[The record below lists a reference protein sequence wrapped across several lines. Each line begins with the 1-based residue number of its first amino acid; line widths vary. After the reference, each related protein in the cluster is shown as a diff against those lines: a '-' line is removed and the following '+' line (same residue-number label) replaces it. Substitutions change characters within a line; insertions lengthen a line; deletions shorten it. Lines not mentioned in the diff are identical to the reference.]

1 MNLKQVSAY
10 YNSLSSSVNHE
21 EASNVLDF
29 SILENITKQIL
40 ISLNNKQNEKIIIDK
55 DKLYLLQKT
64 FSFYSEKIFSSAES
78 FFKDKHQSDSTL
90 NSQQFKD
97 SEMELKNKYHFI
109 FNLFLLLH
117 SLEKT
122 PYEDI
127 AHHFS
132 KQKWS
137 ELSESESFILD
148 NLNLIDFNNLPT
160 FNLDLLKASV
170 VDEIIHF
177 DFNLKHSDNCL
188 FNCLKSIIVDKIQKQ
203 QVLTSNKL
211 NLKQFEK
218 HLPFG
223 AINLISNEYKIKK
236 SKCAEILRYYLEK
249 IPTSKFYPLLTK
261 NLEKNKHVD
270 ICADENLMELLS
282 VFISSNNTEDLL
294 SVEEEQVYLFIKNT
308 LLFSLKEEIC
318 SSFYFCNLPNI
329 LSVHLEDLSKYN
341 QNVSKDKIFSKLF
354 FDFDFL
360 SKFKEFLE
368 FEYNKPDLQSD
379 SLYLTLKECLLD
391 LIFEFNFDFYL
402 KNLSNATMKFYI
414 PTEPLLEYNHLKVNG
429 LASSTQSKNID
440 KVEKILKLLENQP
453 LNRIFTQN
461 TLWFCLSRQDDL
473 FSEEAV
479 KIILTKLESHLNDK
493 PMITEVVAAL
503 LYVNAE
509 CNCKE
514 RLASVLILDFL
525 YSKLTQ
531 PYFFEVLNEIF
542 IEDENCDYYL
552 TQLFCVINKYVS
564 NNEDHK
570 YLINKNTN
578 FLFDFFQQLKNID

>member
-223 AINLISNEYKIKK
+223 AINFISNEYKIEK

-308 LLFSLKEEIC
+308 SLFSLKEEVC
-318 SSFYFCNLPNI
+318 GSFYFCYLPNI
-329 LSVHLEDLSKYN
+329 LSAHLEVLSEYN
-341 QNVSKDKIFSKLF
+341 QNISKDKIFSKLF
-354 FDFDFL
+354 HDFDFL
-360 SKFKEFLE
+360 LKFKDFLE
-368 FEYNKPDLQSD
+368 FEYNKPHLQTD
-379 SLYLTLKECLLD
+379 FLYLTLKECLLD

-402 KNLSNATMKFYI
+402 NGLSEDQMKFYI
-414 PTEPLLEYNHLKVNG
+414 PTEPLSEYNHLKANH
-429 LASSTQSKNID
+429 SSTQSKSID
-440 KVEKILKLLENQP
+440 KVEKILKLLKNQP
-453 LNRIFTQN
+453 LNMIFTQN
-461 TLWFCLSRQDDL
+461 TLWFCLSRQDLL
-473 FSEEAV
+473 FSDEAV
-479 KIILTKLESHLNDK
+479 KIILTKLENHLNDK
-493 PMITEVVAAL
+493 QMMTEVIAAL
-503 LYVNAE
+503 LYANEE
-509 CNCKE
+509 CNSKR

-531 PYFFEVLNEIF
+531 SYFFEILNDIF
-542 IEDENCDYYL
+542 IEDENCDYHL
-552 TQLFCVINKYVS
+552 TQLFCVINKYVA
-564 NNEDHK
+564 NNEGYK
-570 YLINKNTN
+570 YLINKNTR